1 MTQPET
7 ENNEKTDPVPKVIK
21 TALGLCLAVALGSLF
36 FGRMAFAKGFLLGSL
51 ASILNFLLMKRGLQ
65 RRLGMNPK
73 RVGVEA
79 FFSIIVRYALLAIP
93 IIIAVKVDRINVVG
107 ACIGIFNIQLSIL
120 FHFLLW
126 EQFISRKSL
135 LY

>member
-1 MTQPET
+1 MTQPGIQ
-7 ENNEKTDPVPKVIK
+7 NNEKTDPIPKVLK
-21 TALGLCLAVALGSLF
+21 TALGLSFAVALVALILGELSFAKGFVLGSLF
-36 FGRMAFAKGFLLGSL
+36 
-51 ASILNFLLMKRGLQ
+51 SILNFLLMKRGLL

-79 FFSIIVRYALLAIP
+79 FFSLIFRYALLAIP
-93 IIIAVKVDRINVVG
+93 LIVAIKVAQINVIG

-126 EQFISRKSL
+126 EQFISRKSI

>member
-21 TALGLCLAVALGSLF
+21 TAIGLCVAVGLGSLIL
-36 FGRMAFAKGFLLGSL
+36 GQMAFAKGFLLGSL
-51 ASILNFLLMKRGLQ
+51 ASIVNFLLMKRGLQ
-65 RRLGMNPK
+65 RRLGKNPK

-79 FFSIIVRYALLAIP
+79 FFSLLFRYALLAIP
-93 IIIAVKVDRINVVG
+93 IIIAVKVSQINVIG
-107 ACIGIFNIQLSIL
+107 TCIGIFNIQLSIL

-126 EQFISRKSL
+126 EQFISRRSV

>member
-21 TALGLCLAVALGSLF
+21 TALGLCLVAGLGSLIL
-36 FGRMAFAKGFLLGSL
+36 GQMGFAKGFLLGSL
-51 ASILNFLLMKRGLQ
+51 ASIVNFLLMKRGLQ

-79 FFSIIVRYALLAIP
+79 FFSLLFRYALLAIP
-93 IIIAVKVDRINVVG
+93 IIIAIRVYQINVIG
-107 ACIGIFNIQLSIL
+107 ACIGIFTIQLSIL
-120 FHFLLW
+120 FHFLLL
-126 EQFISRKSL
+126 EQFISRKSV